1 MEATFVDAEI
11 TPEDACE
18 GLTVIKRT
26 WSLVD
31 DCGNAAADQVQTI
44 TIRDN
49 MVPIVITK
57 NITLSLGED
66 GTLTIDDDAVDD
78 GSYDNCT
85 AQENLIFSLSKTYY
99 TCDDIG
105 ENEVTL
111 TVTDLC
117 ENSATG
123 TATVTITVPTV
134 TSVYVSADAARYM
147 DEVTLY
153 AEIESYC
160 GIGDLEGTVE
170 FFLDGVSIGSAPAY
184 PIPYGEEGYP
194 DKLRASLLY
203 QISVIPKNN
212 YETDPWHVTAEFVPI
227 TAYYEES
234 TSDEAELFIYPRE
247 ATPFSATAGFYTGPI
262 YAWTTTP
269 TSSTGTV
276 TLSATIVD
284 ANVPV
289 GDVRGAVISFYYINT
304 DGSRTPI
311 PSAQN
316 LPVGLV
322 DQLDGT
328 VGTASADV
336 QLNLGNQL
344 SADYMVG
351 IEIKGGYINDPES
364 PESQAQITIY
374 KQTAGGRINGAAEL
388 VNTVNTNG
396 QIKGAIGQT
405 TEVSFDVTYNKKG
418 RNPQGRVTIVIWSW
432 YDANGLLD
440 NTLHKYIITS
450 NAINATVVNQP
461 EQGHAYFSSKANLK
475 EEIDGQTIS
484 VQGNSV
490 LQMWLFDDNNDGGPN
505 GLLGIQYDRL
515 EGGIW
520 YSNNWNGTNTVMGQI
535 AGTPD
540 YAAGFVQVSA
550 DGSKST
556 EEIVIQEEM
565 ETETESQFIVF
576 PNPASDKATFR
587 FVPQT
592 DTRARLELYSVN
604 GALLQ
609 TLFEGNVKAGEVYE
623 MVYQP
628 EVRVTG
634 MVLYRL
640 ILDQRVING
649 KLQIQR

>member
-1 MEATFVDAEI
+1 LEATFVDAEI

>member
-1 MEATFVDAEI
+1 MNSN
-11 TPEDACE
+11 
-18 GLTVIKRT
+18 GTV
-26 WSLVD
+26 
-31 DCGNAAADQVQTI
+31 
-44 TIRDN
+44 
-49 MVPIVITK
+49 
-57 NITLSLGED
+57 
-66 GTLTIDDDAVDD
+66 TIDNDAVDN
-78 GSYDNCT
+78 GSYDNCEGVVAFNVEPNT
-85 AQENLIFSLSKTYY
+85 FD
-99 TCDDIG
+99 CDDIG

-117 ENSATG
+117 GNFATG
-123 TATVTITVPTV
+123 TAIVTITVPTV
-134 TSVYVSADAARYM
+134 TSVYISADAARYM

-170 FFLDGVSIGSAPAY
+170 FFLDGISVGSATAY

-203 QISVIPKNN
+203 QISVIPKDNF
-212 YETDPWHVTAEFVPI
+212 ETDPWHVTAEFVPA
-227 TAYYEES
+227 TEYYEES
-234 TSDEAELFIYPRE
+234 TSGEAELFIYPRE
-247 ATPFSATAGFYTGPI
+247 ATPFSATVGFYTGPI

-289 GDVRGAVISFYYINT
+289 GDVRGAIISFYYINT

-328 VGTASADV
+328 VGAVSADV

-351 IEIKGGYINDPES
+351 IEIKGGYINDPQS

-388 VNTVNTNG
+388 VNSVNTNG
-396 QIKGAIGQT
+396 QIKGAIGYT

-418 RNPQGRVTIVIWSW
+418 RNPQGRVSIVIWSW

-461 EQGHAYFSSKANLK
+461 DQGHAYFSSKANLK
-475 EEIDGQTIS
+475 EEINGQTFS

-490 LQMWLFDDNNDGGPN
+490 LQMWLFDENNDGGPD
-505 GLLGIQYDRL
+505 GLLGIQYDRQD
-515 EGGIW
+515 GGIW
-520 YSNNWNGTNTVMGQI
+520 YSSNWNGTGTVMEQI
-535 AGTPD
+535 AGVPD

-550 DGSKST
+550 DGSKDVEVT
-556 EEIVIQEEM
+556 EISENM
-565 ETETESQFIVF
+565 ETENESHFTVF
-576 PNPASDKATFR
+576 PNPMRDKATFR

-592 DTRARLELYSVN
+592 DTRARLELYNIN
-604 GALLQ
+604 GSLMKILY
-609 TLFEGNVKAGEVYE
+609 EGEVKAGEVYE
-623 MVYQP
+623 IEYQP
-628 EVRVTG
+628 AGRITG
-634 MVLYRL
+634 MMLYRL
-640 ILDQRVING
+640 ILDHKVING
-649 KLQIQR
+649 KLEIQR